1 MVPSSQPNS
10 NIPDLNAQNEIDGHP
25 NEALEES
32 VAESQTAEDLQA
44 SGVEGNATSDES
56 IVEAQIADDLPKTP
70 TEGDYPFDEAVAYD
84 FDRDRKESELEL
96 EEINSDGQQPS
107 KLDPAKLDW
116 EAQKAIALKTDTPR
130 LQLQGLSL
138 KTKATALAIALSAI
152 PVLGIGAIAYYLT
165 NQSLTQEIIQ
175 GQKYQSS
182 SLEDKVEAF
191 IQERYANLQLLSEL
205 DTFANAR
212 IRQATTQQQKDALLT
227 RYVKTNPVY
236 DRIAVIDLNGN
247 VLGQSSADRQ
257 LDKNHLQNSKF
268 LQKVIETQSIII
280 GNPYKS
286 GWTGK
291 WSLEMAAPIKDDV
304 TGQISGIIRTRIN
317 LEAFNELFESDET
330 KGQEFF
336 FFDDRGTIFLSERP
350 EAIGKNLKEF
360 FPQLAT
366 EIERGKEN
374 KDFTKVERNL
384 VSKQEELR
392 TYTTTEDLAEEP
404 YNLNWGGVI
413 SQPTDVAFA
422 PQRQLL
428 LSMLLGTALTAI
440 AVGALATFLANR
452 ATRPLV
458 EATEAVQKLGKGEFD
473 TVVPVK
479 SDDEIGVLASNINQ
493 MSSQI
498 QVLLSQQQS
507 ENERSQLLKDIT
519 LKLSQFP
526 QVEQILNTAVEEMR
540 FALKTDRVIVYEFN
554 KNWLGNIIAESVAD
568 GYPRALGASI
578 DDPCFREHFVER
590 YRQGRVQATANIYE
604 AGLTECHLQQLE
616 PFEVKAN
623 LVAPIVVGS
632 NRQLLGLLIAHQCD
646 APRNWD
652 TKDIDLFSQLATQV
666 GFALDRV
673 NLLEKQKSEKE
684 RLQRR
689 ALELLMQVDPVSQG
703 DLTIR
708 ADVTEDEIGTIA
720 DSYNAT
726 IGSLRKIVAQVQ
738 TAARKMA
745 ATTSSNEVSVRE
757 LSQEALQQTTE
768 INDALDRIQDMTN
781 SIEAVARSAAQAEAA
796 AQEATATVAAGDEA
810 INRTV
815 DGILAIRKTVST
827 TAKKVQQLGE
837 ASQKISKV
845 IGLINSFADQ
855 TNLLALN
862 AAIEAARAG
871 EEGRGF
877 AVVADEV
884 GVLARQSSEATA
896 EIESIVQEIQAE
908 TRELVAAMESGSKQ
922 VVEGTKLAQETRISL
937 SKITQVSDR
946 ISELVK
952 GIAQAAVAQSHASQV
967 VAKTMTDVAATSTKT
982 SDEATQVSDSF
993 KELLA
998 VAEELQASASQF
1010 KVS

>member
-1 MVPSSQPNS
+1 MVPSSQPNPD
-10 NIPDLNAQNEIDGHP
+10 IPDLSAPNDNGYTPPEAFVDDLRETEIEGDGVP
-25 NEALEES
+25 AEPIAEP
-32 VAESQTAEDLQA
+32 VAEQSL
-44 SGVEGNATSDES
+44 
-56 IVEAQIADDLPKTP
+56 ADDLPQAEI
-70 TEGDYPFDEAVAYD
+70 EGNYPFEEPIAYD
-84 FDRDRKESELEL
+84 FPPAGMESEPEL
-96 EEINSDGQQPS
+96 EESTSDDKQDPE
-107 KLDPAKLDW
+107 KLAW
-116 EAQKAIALKTDTPR
+116 EAQKAKALGADAPR
-130 LQLQGLSL
+130 LRLQGLSL
-138 KTKATALAIALSAI
+138 KTKATSLAIALSTI
-152 PVLGIGAIAYYLT
+152 PVLAIGSAAYYLT
-165 NQSLTQEIIQ
+165 SGALNQQIAQNQRTETL
-175 GQKYQSS
+175 G
-182 SLEDKVEAF
+182 LEDKLATF
-191 IQERYANLQLLSEL
+191 IQERYIDIQTLAET
-205 DTFANAR
+205 DTFANPKV
-212 IRQATTQQQKDALLT
+212 RQATSQAEKDALLN
-227 RYVKTNPVY
+227 RYLQTHQLY
-236 DRIAVIDLNGN
+236 DRILVADPNGNIWAQSQSDTPLSPEELRKSKFMQQVIDT
-247 VLGQSSADRQ
+247 
-257 LDKNHLQNSKF
+257 
-268 LQKVIETQSIII
+268 QKVVI
-280 GNPYKS
+280 GKPDKS
-286 GWTGK
+286 KLTGK
-291 WSLEMAAPIKDDV
+291 LSLEMAAPVKDKT
-304 TGQISGIIRTRIN
+304 TGNMVAIVNTRMN
-317 LEAFNELFESDET
+317 LESLQEVFQKLLEGKKEFWVFDENQQIFLSSAE
-330 KGQEFF
+330 KDFGQNLKERFPKLSAQIQ
-336 FFDDRGTIFLSERP
+336 DRGTETLT
-350 EAIGKNLKEF
+350 
-360 FPQLAT
+360 AT
-366 EIERGKEN
+366 ERNQQSGKEDLLN
-374 KDFTKVERNL
+374 FAPAG
-384 VSKQEELR
+384 
-392 TYTTTEDLAEEP
+392 DLAKEP
-404 YNLNWGGVI
+404 YNLKWSTVI
-413 SQPTDVAFA
+413 GAPTEVAFA
-422 PQRQLL
+422 SQRQLL

-440 AVGALATFLANR
+440 AVGAIAAYLANR

-458 EATEAVQKLGKGEFD
+458 EATEAVQKLGQGEFN
-473 TVVPVK
+473 TVVPVQ
-479 SDDEIGVLASNINQ
+479 SDDEMGVLASNINQ
-493 MSSQI
+493 MSGQI
-498 QVLLSQQQS
+498 KELLNQQKA
-507 ENERSQLLKDIT
+507 ENDRSQLLKDIT

-540 FALKTDRVIVYEFN
+540 FALGADRVIVYEFD

-616 PFEVKAN
+616 PFGVKAN

-632 NRQLLGLLIAHQCD
+632 DRQLLGLLIAHQCD
-646 APRNWD
+646 APRNWAE
-652 TKDIDLFSQLATQV
+652 KDIDLFSQLATQV

-738 TAARKMA
+738 TAAQKMA
-745 ATTSSNEVSVRE
+745 ATTSSNEISVRE
-757 LSQEALQQTTE
+757 LSAEALQQTAE
-768 INDALDRIQDMTN
+768 INDALDRIQDMTR

-845 IGLINSFADQ
+845 VNLINSFADQ

-908 TRELVAAMESGSKQ
+908 TKELVAAMESGSKQ

-937 SKITQVSDR
+937 SKITEVSNQ

-952 GIAQAAVAQSHASQV
+952 GIAQAAEAQSHASQV

-998 VAEELQASASQF
+998 VANELQASASQF